1 MPPST
6 AGGTPAATAR
16 ARLILPMNTNQQ
28 PAVERHFAF
37 NRRHFLRGLGACI
50 ALPAFESLGALKALA
65 APVSKLAT
73 TKGGAPMRTAFVYF
87 PNGAIPAAWWPKGE
101 SKDFEFSR
109 TLKPL
114 EPLRQHLQVLGG
126 LDQRCAYGGQ
136 DGGGDHARGNGVFLT
151 GVRLKKSAT
160 DIRAGISI
168 DQAIAREVGHLTRF
182 PSLELSS
189 DAVRTS
195 GACDSGYACAYQ
207 FNLSWS
213 SATTPVAA
221 ESNPRMVFERL
232 FGTGVPG
239 ERAEN
244 MKRRQQ
250 EQRSV
255 LDFVLEDARGMNRRL
270 NGRDRDKLDQYLTGI
285 REIET
290 SIQKAERFG
299 AVQDPGIETPAGIPQ
314 DRAQHALLMLDM
326 LALAFQTD
334 STRVATVM
342 LGHDGDN
349 RSLPEIGI
357 SEGHH
362 DLSHHFQNEEKIQ
375 KLTEIDLW
383 YATQFAKFLQK
394 LEATKDADGRSI
406 LDDSMILYGSG
417 NADGNRHTHSNLPLI
432 LAGAGGGALTPGR
445 YVQHGSK
452 PMTNLFLSLAEK
464 MGAQKMGN
472 FGDSTGKLGDV

>member
-1 MPPST
+1 MKTNPNIA
-6 AGGTPAATAR
+6 AG
-16 ARLILPMNTNQQ
+16 
-28 PAVERHFAF
+28 RHFSF
-37 NRRHFLRGLGACI
+37 SRRHFLRGVGACI
-50 ALPAFESLGALKALA
+50 ALPAFESLRPFGLRA
-65 APVSKLAT
+65 APAGHLAT
-73 TKGGAPMRTAFVYF
+73 SASGAPLRAAFLFF
-87 PNGAIPAAWWPKGE
+87 PNGAIQSTWWPKNEG
-101 SKDFEFSR
+101 KDFEFSR

-114 EPLRQHLQVLGG
+114 EPLRQHIQILGG
-126 LDQRCAYGGQ
+126 LDQKSAYGGP
-136 DGGGDHARGNGVFLT
+136 DGAGDHARGNGVFLT

-160 DIRAGISI
+160 DIRAGVSI
-168 DQAIAREVGHLTRF
+168 DQAIAREIGHLTRF

-189 DAVRTS
+189 DAIRTS

-232 FGTGVPG
+232 FGAGAPG

-244 MKRRQQ
+244 MKRRQE

-255 LDFVLEDARGMNRRL
+255 LDFVLEDARGMNQRL
-270 NGRDRDKLDQYLTGI
+270 NGRDREKLDQYLTGI

-299 AVQDPGIETPAGIPQ
+299 AAKDPGIETPPGIPQ
-314 DRAQHALLMLDM
+314 DRAQYVQLMFDM
-326 LALAFQTD
+326 LVLAFQTD
-334 STRVATVM
+334 STRVATLL

-362 DLSHHFQNEEKIQ
+362 DLSHHFNNEEKIE

-383 YATQFAKFLQK
+383 YAQQFARFLQK
-394 LEATKDADGRSI
+394 LHDTKDVDGRS
-406 LDDSMILYGSG
+406 LLHNSMILYGSG

-432 LAGAGGGALTPGR
+432 LAGNGGGALTPGR
-445 YVQHGSK
+445 YVKHGSK
-452 PMTNLFLSLAEK
+452 PMCNLLLGLAHA
-464 MGAQKMGN
+464 MGAQKPGN
-472 FGDSTGKLGDV
+472 FGDATGRLADV

>member
-1 MPPST
+1 
-6 AGGTPAATAR
+6 
-16 ARLILPMNTNQQ
+16 MNRNQ
-28 PAVERHFAF
+28 FAF

-50 ALPAFESLGALKALA
+50 ALPAFESLGALQTFA
-65 APVSKLAT
+65 APARKLAT
-73 TKGGAPMRTAFVYF
+73 TASGAPLRAAFVYF
-87 PNGAIPAAWWPKGE
+87 PNGAIPAAWWPSEEG
-101 SKDFEFSR
+101 KDFALNR

-114 EPLRQHLQVLGG
+114 EPLRQHLQLLGG

-168 DQAIAREVGHLTRF
+168 DQAIAREIGHLTRF

-189 DAVRTS
+189 DATRSS

-213 SATTPVAA
+213 SATTPVAS

-232 FGTGVPG
+232 FGAGAPG

-244 MKRRQQ
+244 MRRRQQ

-255 LDFVLEDARGMNRRL
+255 LDFVMEEARGMNRRL
-270 NGRDRDKLDQYLTGI
+270 NGRDRDKLDQYLTGV

-290 SIQKAERFG
+290 NIQKAERFG
-299 AVQDPGIETPAGIPQ
+299 ATKDPDIETPAGIPQ
-314 DRAQHALLMLDM
+314 ERAQHIQLMFDM

-334 STRVATVM
+334 STRLATMM

-394 LEATKDADGRSI
+394 LESTKDVDGRS
-406 LDDSMILYGSG
+406 LLHNSMIIYGSG
-417 NADGNRHTHSNLPLI
+417 NADGNRHTHSNLPLV
-432 LAGAGGGALTPGR
+432 LAGHGGGALTAGR
-445 YVQHGSK
+445 YVQHGAK
-452 PMTNLFLSLAEK
+452 PMCNFFLTLADK
-464 MGAQKMGN
+464 MGVQKLDR
-472 FGDSTGKLGDV
+472 FGDSTGRLTDV

>member
-1 MPPST
+1 MKMNHNTT
-6 AGGTPAATAR
+6 A
-16 ARLILPMNTNQQ
+16 
-28 PAVERHFAF
+28 ERHFAF
-37 NRRHFLRGLGACI
+37 NRRNFLRGLGACV
-50 ALPAFESLGALKALA
+50 ALPAFESLGVLKSLA
-65 APVSKLAT
+65 ASAPQLAT
-73 TKGGAPMRTAFVYF
+73 TASGAPLRTAFVYF

-101 SKDFEFSR
+101 GKDFEFNR
-109 TLKPL
+109 TMKPL
-114 EPLRQHLQVLGG
+114 EAHRPNLQLLGG

-160 DIRAGISI
+160 DIHAGISI
-168 DQAIAREVGHLTRF
+168 DQAIAKKIGHLTRF

-189 DAVRTS
+189 DATRSS

-213 SATTPVAA
+213 SETTPVAA

-232 FGTGVPG
+232 FGQGAPG
-239 ERAEN
+239 ERSEN
-244 MKRRQQ
+244 MRRRQQ

-255 LDFVLEDARGMNRRL
+255 LDFVLEDARGMDRRL

-285 REIET
+285 REIEM

-299 AVQDPGIETPAGIPQ
+299 AIKDPGIETPAGIPQ
-314 DRAQHALLMLDM
+314 SRAEHIRIMFDM

-334 STRVATVM
+334 STRVATLM

-349 RSLPEIGI
+349 RSHPEISI

-362 DLSHHFQNEEKIQ
+362 DLSHHFQNDEKIE
-375 KLTEIDLW
+375 KLIQIELW

-394 LEATKDADGRSI
+394 LDATTDTDGKSI
-406 LDDSMILYGSG
+406 LHNSMILYGSG
-417 NADGNRHTHSNLPLI
+417 NADANRHTHSNLPVI

-445 YVQHGSK
+445 YVQHSSK
-452 PMTNLFLSLAEK
+452 PMCNLFLSLADK
-464 MGAQKMGN
+464 MGAKDLERH
-472 FGDSTGKLGDV
+472 GDSTGRIENV

>member
-1 MPPST
+1 
-6 AGGTPAATAR
+6 
-16 ARLILPMNTNQQ
+16 MNTH
-28 PAVERHFAF
+28 PTLAAERHFAF
-37 NRRHFLRGLGACI
+37 SRRHFLRGLGACI
-50 ALPAFESLGALKALA
+50 ALPAFESLGAIKALA

-73 TKGGAPMRTAFVYF
+73 TAGGAPLRTAFVYF
-87 PNGAIPAAWWPKGE
+87 PNGAIPTAWWPTGDEKNF
-101 SKDFEFSR
+101 DLSR
-109 TLKPL
+109 TLKPF
-114 EPLRQHLQVLGG
+114 EPLRQQLQILSG

-232 FGTGVPG
+232 FGQGAAG
-239 ERAEN
+239 ERAGN

-290 SIQKAERFG
+290 TIQKAERFG
-299 AVQDPGIETPAGIPQ
+299 AIKDPGVETPEGIPPS
-314 DRAQHALLMLDM
+314 RAEHIRIMFDM

-334 STRVATVM
+334 STRVATLM

-349 RSLPEIGI
+349 RSNPEIGI

-375 KLTEIDLW
+375 KLTEIELW

-394 LEATKDADGRSI
+394 LDATRDTDGKSI
-406 LDDSMILYGSG
+406 LHNSMIVYGSG
-417 NADGNRHTHSNLPLI
+417 NADANRHTHSNLPLI
-432 LAGAGGGALTPGR
+432 LAGGGGGALTPGR

-464 MGAQKMGN
+464 MGAQKVGA
-472 FGDSTGKLGDV
+472 FGDSTGKLGNV

>member
-1 MPPST
+1 MKTSSN
-6 AGGTPAATAR
+6 PAALRPFT
-16 ARLILPMNTNQQ
+16 L
-28 PAVERHFAF
+28 

-50 ALPAFESLGALKALA
+50 ALPAFESLGALPALA
-65 APVSKLAT
+65 ASARNLAT
-73 TKGGAPMRTAFVYF
+73 TASGAPLRAAFVYF
-87 PNGAIPAAWWPKGE
+87 PNGAIPAAWWPQGE
-101 SKDFEFSR
+101 AADFEFSR

-114 EPLRQHLQVLGG
+114 ESLRSHLQLLGG
-126 LDQRCAYGGQ
+126 LDQKCAYGGQ

-168 DQAIAREVGHLTRF
+168 DQAIAREIGHLTRF

-189 DAVRTS
+189 DATRSS
-195 GACDSGYACAYQ
+195 GACDSGYAFAYQ

-232 FGTGVPG
+232 FGQGAPG

-270 NGRDRDKLDQYLTGI
+270 NGRDKAKLDQYLTGV

-299 AVQDPGIETPAGIPQ
+299 AAKDPGIETPAGIPQ
-314 DRAQHALLMLDM
+314 DRAQHAQLMLDM

-362 DLSHHFQNEEKIQ
+362 DLSHHFQNEE
-375 KLTEIDLW
+375 
-383 YATQFAKFLQK
+383 
-394 LEATKDADGRSI
+394 RS
-406 LDDSMILYGSG
+406 
-417 NADGNRHTHSNLPLI
+417 
-432 LAGAGGGALTPGR
+432 
-445 YVQHGSK
+445 
-452 PMTNLFLSLAEK
+452 
-464 MGAQKMGN
+464 
-472 FGDSTGKLGDV
+472 